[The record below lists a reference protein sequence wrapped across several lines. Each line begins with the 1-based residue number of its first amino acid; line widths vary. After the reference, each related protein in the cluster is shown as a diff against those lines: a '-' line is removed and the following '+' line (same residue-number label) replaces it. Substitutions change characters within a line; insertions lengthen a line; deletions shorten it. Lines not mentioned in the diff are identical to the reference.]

1 MLSNKIDWMVAF
13 YFVLKEP
20 AFKRDDILV
29 LVTCNTQS
37 IVFYKLVLDDEVSIT
52 PMNCLECCGKWCRM
66 IAITVLPHQLILTEC
81 NTSACLSVC
90 GYEIGIVHTKLFQK
104 KKNETPWENARVKGM
119 KCLHFCRTT
128 LLWCGLQNIACTS
141 CVSHSS
147 CMSVCVHLYFF
158 LLLCLHLK
166 KSRDEDK

>member
-66 IAITVLPHQLILTEC
+66 IAITILPHQLILTEC

-90 GYEIGIVHTKLFQK
+90 GYEIGIVHTQLFPKKRMKLH
-104 KKNETPWENARVKGM
+104 ERMPELKGWNVCIFAAPLYYDVVY
-119 KCLHFCRTT
+119 KISLAHH
-128 LLWCGLQNIACTS
+128 
-141 CVSHSS
+141 VSHTLHVCLCVCICIFFS
-147 CMSVCVHLYFF
+147 CCAYI
-158 LLLCLHLK
+158 
-166 KSRDEDK
+166 